1 MQAYLAAHDDFV
13 TWLDSIDQ
21 APASSEVAERLLA
34 LAVTAAARGMT
45 STHWT
50 FVVDGLVAY
59 VNRKRPGDILLASNI
74 ARGFDLASRWSEVHA
89 EAWRSQASQTRSAS
103 GSF

>member
-13 TWLDSIDQ
+13 AWLNAIDQ
-21 APASSEVAERLLA
+21 EPGPAEVAERLWA
-34 LAVTAAARGMT
+34 LAVTAATRGMS

-59 VNRKRPGDILLASNI
+59 VNRRRPGDILLSSNI
-74 ARGFDLASRWSEVHA
+74 ARGFDLASRWSEVEA
-89 EAWRSQASQTRSAS
+89 EAGRSQRLQARSAS
-103 GSF
+103 GS